1 MKMIIFVPVSF
12 VKIGLYTN
20 FTSFT
25 SFSYKT
31 GLIKTLLQRAF
42 GISSS
47 WNFFGQEKKLIKN
60 LLINNLYPFYLFD
73 KKIKKFLEYQFTT
86 NENTSIVHN
95 NKSVS
100 DYKLPHIASYSNSPK
115 KKKFYVKYFAKT
127 PILKLFFHRSNC
139 RTYFLQTIVSQL
151 LWSPFLRANLLVK
164 DVNPAIL
171 RKPNTIYQQGSRS
184 ICKLIQN
191 LNRELK
197 RWC

>member
-1 MKMIIFVPVSF
+1 MSF

-60 LLINNLYPFYLFD
+60 LLMNNLYPFYLLD
-73 KKIKKFLEYQFTT
+73 KEIKKFLEYQFTT
-86 NENTSIVHN
+86 NENTSIIHN
-95 NKSVS
+95 SKSVS
-100 DYKLPHIASYSNSPK
+100 YYKLPYIASYSNSTK

-139 RTYFLQTIVSQL
+139 STYFLQTIVCQL
-151 LWSPFLRANLLVK
+151 LWSPFLWANFNYEGCQSCYIEETKHHLPTRIK
-164 DVNPAIL
+164 EHMQTDT
-171 RKPNTIYQQGSRS
+171 KSQSR
-184 ICKLIQN
+184 IEKMM
-191 LNRELK
+191 LN
-197 RWC
+197 